1 MAFEKISELVHE
13 EGRFIDLVGL
23 EILDISLGHVKGAIH
38 VDRKHTNPL
47 GVVHGGCI
55 YTMADTI
62 AGMAANTH
70 GEYVVT
76 TDSSI
81 SFLAPAID
89 TAIITVEANE
99 VKYGRKLSVYDV
111 KVYNDQDDVIGIGTF
126 HFYNTGK
133 PIE

>member
-1 MAFEKISELVHE
+1 MEFEKISELVNE
-13 EGRFIDLVGL
+13 QGRFIDLVGL

-38 VDRKHTNPL
+38 VEKKHTNPL

-76 TDSSI
+76 TGSSI

-89 TAIITVEANE
+89 TATIMVEAEE
-99 VKYGRKLSVYDV
+99 VRHGHKLSVYDV
-111 KVYNDQDDVIGIGTF
+111 KVYNDQDEVIGIGTF
-126 HFYNTGK
+126 HFYSTGK
-133 PIE
+133 AIE